1 VISPLLRERVAG
13 ALRADVIDSRPAMG
27 GYTQAER
34 WLVRTADGRSAF
46 VKAAVDTDTA
56 AWLRAE
62 HRIYANVTGS
72 FLPKLITWIDDEDR
86 PVLVLD
92 DLSEAFWPPPWTPEQ
107 VSRVLETLR
116 EVAATAPPPDLDSLT
131 SLGSYLTNWPVVAED
146 PTSFLSLGLCSGPWL
161 ERALPDL
168 IAAESAFV
176 LAGDALLHFDVRSD
190 NICFANERTL
200 LVDWN
205 SAVVG
210 NSVIDIAAWLPSLH
224 AEGGPAPEELLPHA
238 PEAASL
244 VSGFFA
250 ARAGL
255 PPIEQAPRVR
265 EVQLAQLR
273 TALPWAARALDLP
286 TPA

>member
-1 VISPLLRERVAG
+1 MRRPLHERVTA
-13 ALRADVIDSRPAMG
+13 ALGADVTDSRPATG

-34 WLVRTADGRSAF
+34 WLIRTADGRSAF
-46 VKAAVDTDTA
+46 VKAAVNKDTA
-56 AWLRAE
+56 EWLRAE
-62 HRIYANVTGS
+62 HRIYTNVAGS
-72 FLPKLITWIDDEDR
+72 FLPELLAWIDDEDN

-92 DLSEAFWPPPWTPEQ
+92 DLSEAVWPPPWTGKQ

-116 EVAATAPPPDLDSLT
+116 EVAATAPPPGLDSLA
-131 SLGSYLTNWPVVAED
+131 SLRAYLTGWPVVAED
-146 PTSFLSLGLCSGPWL
+146 PSPFISLGLCSEDWL
-161 ERALPDL
+161 ERALPEL
-168 IAAESAFV
+168 MAAESAFV
-176 LAGDALLHFDVRSD
+176 LAGDALVHFDVRSD

-205 SAVVG
+205 GAVVG
-210 NSVIDIAAWLPSLH
+210 NPVIDVAAWLPSLQ

-286 TPA
+286 PPV

>member
-1 VISPLLRERVAG
+1 
-13 ALRADVIDSRPAMG
+13 MG

-92 DLSEAFWPPPWTPEQ
+92 DLSEAFWPPPWTREQ

-116 EVAATAPPPDLDSLT
+116 EVATTAPPPGLDSLA
-131 SLGSYLTNWPVVAED
+131 SFRNYLTSWPVVAKD
-146 PTSFLSLGLCSGPWL
+146 PSPFLSLGLCSEGWL
-161 ERALPDL
+161 EQALPDL
-168 IAAESAFV
+168 IGAERAFV
-176 LAGDALLHFDVRSD
+176 LTGDALVHFDVRSD

-205 SAVVG
+205 GAVVG
-210 NSVIDIAAWLPSLH
+210 NPVIDVAAWLPSLH
-224 AEGGPAPEELLPHA
+224 AEGGPAPEELLPNA

-255 PPIEQAPRVR
+255 PPIENAPRVR